1 MPNMISTCGYL
12 NTFDADP
19 TSAIIQGTTP
29 AAKPA
34 WYEGILDA
42 GLALG
47 KSYLETQANIQAAK
61 AQNQISAAQAQLL
74 LAQAQAQK
82 AEDDAKAK
90 KMLPLYIGGGVAVLA
105 LLFFVMRRK

>member
-12 NTFDADP
+12 NTFGADP
-19 TSAIIQGTTP
+19 TSAVTATSVTV
-29 AAKPA
+29 KEPA
-34 WYEGILDA
+34 WWEGLLSA
-42 GLALG
+42 GINLG

-61 AQNQISAAQAQLL
+61 AQNQISAAQANLL

-82 AEDDAKAK
+82 AQDEANQK